1 MGKKEHE
8 FLVLNI
14 KILGTKLV
22 WYSTKTIQ
30 IWYGGIM
37 VYGEYQGT
45 FDTRLVWYLEMCPI
59 SPSPLQTNVGKFSLF
74 ETWS

>member
-1 MGKKEHE
+1 
-8 FLVLNI
+8 
-14 KILGTKLV
+14 
-22 WYSTKTIQ
+22 
-30 IWYGGIM
+30 M